1 MVQRPAADPPA
12 EPSVAKKGAIP
23 TSRGNDEAS
32 AGQMEPSEP
41 HLEGTV
47 RESAAR
53 PGEMFAEKGDA
64 WRETPATSLRS
75 ADSELSQVKSEELPP
90 SSSVE
95 REEAAKSHAE
105 PMLSEPAVVSTP
117 EKEVKEEEEKLARP
131 ATDPPEELANAGKAE
146 NAPLGCAMKPAVGEL
161 AGTPPETVPPDTG
174 AASVEMVWSGVT
186 QSTNKLGVPE
196 KNAICD
202 AVKTECETAVTP
214 VMEKK
219 PLLQTG
225 SAMEKKLD
233 VAGEVKLEESALKG
247 GRAAEENLEK
257 FLVKA
262 GAETEE
268 KLEKPV
274 AKAGAAVEDVAGA
287 VGENNEGRLIK
298 AHQNKGTE
306 PAKPDESPKAAMLNS
321 SLSVKEC
328 SSVGKM
334 ILKAVVSLPDISK
347 SRILPWRNEPSPGK
361 GGEQKP
367 PSKPESPGQAAAVKK
382 TLLKEEAYPCLGS
395 SSPSLGDASNRC
407 QASRSCGVIGKGGTG
422 RNSPPQEKDSQVE
435 SRASSKQAQ
444 EGGSRAPSMKKD
456 TGSTKVR
463 RAGRPVP
470 HA

>member
-1 MVQRPAADPPA
+1 MVQRAAADPPA

-23 TSRGNDEAS
+23 ISRGSDKAS

-53 PGEMFAEKGDA
+53 PAEMFAEKVDA
-64 WRETPATSLRS
+64 GSKTPVTSLRS
-75 ADSELSQVKSEELPP
+75 ADSELSEVKLKELPP

-105 PMLSEPAVVSTP
+105 PMLSEPAVVSAP
-117 EKEVKEEEEKLARP
+117 EKEVKEEEKELAGP
-131 ATDPPEELANAGKAE
+131 ATHPPEELADDAL
-146 NAPLGCAMKPAVGEL
+146 LGCAMKPAVGEL
-161 AGTPPETVPPDTG
+161 AGARPETVPPDTG
-174 AASVEMVWSGVT
+174 AASTGMASSGIT
-186 QSTNKLGVPE
+186 QPTNKLGVPE

-202 AVKTECETAVTP
+202 AVKTECETTVTP

-219 PLLQTG
+219 PVLQTG
-225 SAMEKKLD
+225 SAMEKKLE
-233 VAGEVKLEESALKG
+233 VAGEVRPEESALKD
-247 GRAAEENLEK
+247 GRPAEENLEK
-257 FLVKA
+257 FLVKT

-268 KLEKPV
+268 KLEKSV
-274 AKAGAAVEDVAGA
+274 AKAGAAVEGAADA

-306 PAKPDESPKAAMLNS
+306 PAKPNETPKAAMLNS
-321 SLSVKEC
+321 SFSVKDC

-347 SRILPWRNEPSPGK
+347 SRVLSWRNKPSPGK
-361 GGEQKP
+361 GGEQNA
-367 PSKPESPGQAAAVKK
+367 PSKPESQGQAAAVKK
-382 TLLKEEAYPCLGS
+382 TPSKEEAYPCPGS
-395 SSPSLGDASNRC
+395 SSPSSGDASDRC
-407 QASRSCGVIGKGGTG
+407 QASKSCGVIGKGGTG

-444 EGGSRAPSMKKD
+444 EGGSRGPGTKKD

-470 HA
+470 CA